1 VSYIKKCLLVNGNE
15 AVTVCHALTL
25 TVTFWHMLEKA
36 VTEDSSITV
45 DSQK

>member
-1 VSYIKKCLLVNGNE
+1 VSYIKKCLLIKGNE
-15 AVTVCHALTL
+15 AVTVRHALTL
-25 TVTFWHMLEKA
+25 TVTVWHMRDKA